1 MVKTRLLI
9 VDDEENNR
17 LTLADILSEEGYDVT
32 LADSGEASVQLCNER
47 PYDLILMDVKMP
59 GIDGLEAIRR
69 IRRHQ
74 PEVLVIVMSA
84 YRSAHHKQA
93 ALAEDIFA
101 FAPKPLKMDQVLTV
115 IDQARQAAIYSRAQ
129 READRTDP

>member
-1 MVKTRLLI
+1 MVKTRILV
-9 VDDEENNR
+9 VDDEENSR

-59 GIDGLEAIRR
+59 GIGGLEAIRR

-93 ALAEDIFA
+93 VLAENIFA

-115 IDQARQAAIYSRAQ
+115 IDQGSQAVVRGRAQ
-129 READRTDP
+129 GEADHNDP

>member
-1 MVKTRLLI
+1 MVKTRILV
-9 VDDEENNR
+9 VDDEENSR
-17 LTLADILSEEGYDVT
+17 LTLADILSEEGYEVT

-59 GIDGLEAIRR
+59 GIGGLEAIRR

-93 ALAEDIFA
+93 ALAEDIYA
-101 FAPKPLKMDQVLTV
+101 FAPKPLRMEHMLTV
-115 IDQARQAAIYSRAQ
+115 IGQAVVRGRAQ
-129 READRTDP
+129 SEADNP